1 MFRIASSLSV
11 AAAALQALMSANA
24 FSYTNKLTRTHRIK
38 SLFAFQPQEPYQQQ
52 ERYQQQPYP
61 ADQPQESYQPQEGYQ
76 QQPHPAET
84 GALDRAVDCA
94 NNFGM
99 CDVDEI
105 LDLSDEL
112 DAYTGCFVEDGPEAC
127 ENEIDERKHLA
138 DALLVQGE
146 IMEQQQQPQFGQ
158 QQQPQFGQ
166 QQQSQFGQQQQPQFG
181 QQQQPQFGPEGFYGE
196 DPQARFIEDGVYGS
210 YEESMQ
216 NNFGSPVPPVSRP
229 PAVGTSGSVRNSG
242 GAGIA
247 DFLPQDFAMAPDSF
261 RGSQSHV
268 ATKQSHNGNF

>member
-1 MFRIASSLSV
+1 M
-11 AAAALQALMSANA
+11 
-24 FSYTNKLTRTHRIK
+24 
-38 SLFAFQPQEPYQQQ
+38 
-52 ERYQQQPYP
+52 
-61 ADQPQESYQPQEGYQ
+61 G
-76 QQPHPAET
+76 
-84 GALDRAVDCA
+84 
-94 NNFGM
+94 
-99 CDVDEI
+99 
-105 LDLSDEL
+105 DLSDEL

-158 QQQPQFGQ
+158 QQQPQFG
-166 QQQSQFGQQQQPQFG
+166 
-181 QQQQPQFGPEGFYGE
+181 PEGFYGE
-196 DPQARFIEDGVYGS
+196 DPQARLIEDGVYGS

>member
-158 QQQPQFGQ
+158 QQQPQFG
-166 QQQSQFGQQQQPQFG
+166 
-181 QQQQPQFGPEGFYGE
+181 PEGFYGE